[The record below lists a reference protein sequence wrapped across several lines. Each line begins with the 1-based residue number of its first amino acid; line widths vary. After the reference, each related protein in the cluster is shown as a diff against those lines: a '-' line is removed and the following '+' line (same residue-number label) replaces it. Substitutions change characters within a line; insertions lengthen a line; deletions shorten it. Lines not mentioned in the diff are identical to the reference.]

1 MGRAKAVWPAY
12 KSKERISY
20 SDLPE
25 LSPERYAEIGKHF
38 TARQFRNVEDA
49 LGAPAGFSL
58 LWKMQRAVYLY
69 QTIEAGRAG
78 EIGFLRHMPK
88 RKRENTVATLLKKT
102 ESYLSFVNEYYK
114 PILELSS
121 QNRLAALQLH
131 LIGLMKDAAEKRAAI
146 EAEISPGAPF
156 AAWQVYLWAIAATYE
171 TVHGRGSAKIPWAT
185 KAFDRGDDD
194 FATGKPYGPFLSYA
208 QECLSLVNVQ
218 LSDEAIRS
226 GLRNYAK
233 RREAI
238 MQSELY
244 SCFRAW

>member
-49 LGAPAGFSL
+49 LGAPAGFEL
-58 LWKMQRAVYLY
+58 LSKMRRAVCLY
-69 QTIEAGRAG
+69 HSIEAARAG
-78 EIGFLRHMPK
+78 EIGFLRHMPN
-88 RKRENTVATLLKKT
+88 RKRDNTVATLLKNT
-102 ESYLSFVNEYYK
+102 ESYLSFVNTNFK

-121 QNRLAALQLH
+121 RSRLDALRLH
-131 LIGLMKDAAEKRAAI
+131 LIGLMKDAAEKQAVI
-146 EAEISPGAPF
+146 EAEIHPGRAF
-156 AAWQVYLWAIAATYE
+156 AAWQVYLWAIALIYE
-171 TVHGRGSAKIPWAT
+171 TVHGKRATIPRRFNARL
-185 KAFDRGDDD
+185 DN
-194 FATGKPYGPFLSYA
+194 GKPYGPFLSFTR
-208 QECLSLVNVQ
+208 ECLSLVNIQ
-218 LSDEAIRS
+218 LGDEAIRS

-233 RREAI
+233 RRKAV
-238 MQSELY
+238 MQSAFY

>member
-1 MGRAKAVWPAY
+1 
-12 KSKERISY
+12 
-20 SDLPE
+20 
-25 LSPERYAEIGKHF
+25 
-38 TARQFRNVEDA
+38 
-49 LGAPAGFSL
+49 
-58 LWKMQRAVYLY
+58 MQRAVYLY

>member
-1 MGRAKAVWPAY
+1 MGRATGVWPTY
-12 KSKERISY
+12 KSTDRISF

-238 MQSELY
+238 MQSEFY